1 MGNSIWML
9 PAFITLMLYGLGQGL
24 VKKWSEEV
32 PPAQFCLFLILARS
46 VVNIGYFL
54 VMPHPPLFSAEGLG
68 YLLVGV
74 LVYVL
79 DGSGWILY
87 FESIV
92 YGPITIVGTLSAA
105 YPALTLLFAQV
116 FLHESLVSQQYMGV
130 AMVIFGCLGLSYS
143 PPDAQDK
150 PSSRRWIP
158 LALTALTCW
167 GAAQTLLRYSY
178 SLPGASESNMAIYAI
193 FGGLCTLGLYGLLKG
208 RRSKPSETAEA
219 AHIPFLHSFLPMAM
233 MTGGD
238 LGVIIA
244 SSSGPASLV
253 APITGAYPLVTLGFA
268 AVVLKEHI
276 SRLQWACLVI
286 LLAGIGFSTIVP
298 ESLSSSSVPAPAP
311 SRSSEIL
318 PASPTAP

>member
-1 MGNSIWML
+1 MGNSIWMV

-24 VKKWSEEV
+24 VKKWSEDV

-54 VMPHPPLFSAEGLG
+54 FMPHPPLLTAEGLA
-68 YLLVGV
+68 YMLVGI

-79 DGSGWILY
+79 DGLGWILY

-105 YPALTLLFAQV
+105 YPALTLLFAQI
-116 FLHESLVSQQYMGV
+116 FLHESLLSQQYVGV

-143 PPDAQDK
+143 PADAESK
-150 PSSRRWIP
+150 PTQRRWIP
-158 LALTALTCW
+158 MALTALTCW

-178 SLPGASESNMAIYAI
+178 SLPGAGDSNMAIYATV
-193 FGGLCTLGLYGLLKG
+193 GGLCTLGLYGVMKG
-208 RRSKPSETAEA
+208 WKKQATSKEVSPV
-219 AHIPFLHSFLPMAM
+219 PFWHAFIPMAM
-233 MTGGD
+233 MAAGD

-253 APITGAYPLVTLGFA
+253 APITGAYPLVTLVFA
-268 AVVLKEHI
+268 ALVLKERI
-276 SRLQWACLVI
+276 SRLQWACLLI
-286 LLAGIGFSTIVP
+286 LLAGISLSTLVP
-298 ESLSSSSVPAPAP
+298 EASSQEAPTSTPAEPVEIRPGSPSLP
-311 SRSSEIL
+311 
-318 PASPTAP
+318 